1 MSKGLPEFLEE
12 EYKPEG
18 RETEEKKFE
27 NVHKGLLQKNKCKA
41 HLNQEHQ
48 KNHKDD
54 PLGEAIDSVLDL
66 SSTNAKNITFLATI
80 LAHRDNAPQ
89 VIRSLGLSKI
99 KGDTLKSIIDQFKTK
114 DYNIDG
120 VTYRIA
126 NSGAIQTSRS
136 ATYANRCDDY
146 LTYFRNACTEILYNN
161 ASGGLLGDF
170 LKVHHTSKENNQEGD
185 SLYACLQVAMGD
197 EGGDGDPEQTKLIN
211 SIPLGKS
218 SLPTSVARYLME
230 LKAREI
236 HTEVVQKESNSV
248 DFSKT
253 TNSSL
258 DKLSWRENCEEVYL
272 LCYCILL
279 YF

>member
-18 RETEEKKFE
+18 REIEEKKFE
-27 NVHKGLLQKNKCKA
+27 NVHKGLLQKNKCKT

-54 PLGEAIDSVLDL
+54 PLGEAIDSVL
-66 SSTNAKNITFLATI
+66 TK
-80 LAHRDNAPQ
+80 DNAPQ
-89 VIRSLGLSKI
+89 LIRSLGLSEI
-99 KGDTLKSIIDQFKTK
+99 KGDTLKSIIDQFRTK

-126 NSGAIQTSRS
+126 NSGAIQTSRG
-136 ATYANRCDDY
+136 ATYANRRCDDY
-146 LTYFRNACTEILYNN
+146 LTNFCNACTEIFYNN

-170 LKVHHTSKENNQEGD
+170 LKVHHYTSKENNQEGD
-185 SLYACLQVAMGD
+185 SLYACLLVAMGD
-197 EGGDGDPEQTKLIN
+197 EGGGGDPEQTKLIN

-236 HTEVVQKESNSV
+236 HTEVVQKECNSV